1 MRTGLLL
8 FLAAG
13 LPHAAILRGT
23 VVEAQ
28 TGKAL
33 AGALVVL
40 EPVTG
45 TPGEPAS
52 VRTSVYGTFEFS
64 RLAGGSYLITASRR
78 GFAPVHYG
86 QRRWKAAGIPITLE
100 PAGSA
105 LISVALPRYGAISG
119 FVLDENDVGL
129 PEHEVVAYRATQPP
143 QLAARAQADDRG
155 RYRLSGLEPGKYFVR
170 TVARQYEDAGYLP
183 TFFKQS
189 ARVDDAQ
196 TVDVELDQE
205 TDHVDVQ
212 PAPGRLVTISGR
224 IAPPAQANVTLVSDT
239 GAETTLSD
247 AAGNFQFNPAAP
259 GPHELYAQGPSDS
272 RTGEIQAVYQSIFA
286 DRDRIDVR
294 LDLRPLPQVQF
305 VFKDTTGQAVSF
317 HSVHVM
323 ARRKDLSGAGKTQIL
338 ELPSDRVQFLPGRW
352 ELLLLP
358 ATGSFVA
365 TVSIARSRGEA
376 GHPEGWNEIAL
387 SAGLET
393 VQAVLS
399 ATPGAVHGHVI
410 GLRQEPVPGAPVY
423 LEAWD
428 PADRRRLRD
437 LQVARADAR
446 GQYRFTD
453 LAPGTYRLLTSFDFE
468 PPDAPFDASGVR
480 TLRVDE
486 ARDLAQDLQLSDT
499 R

>member
-155 RYRLSGLEPGKYFVR
+155 RYRLSGLEPGVNDLAMERRIVMHGAAYVSPR
-170 TVARQYEDAGYLP
+170 TVSMLGRLGRSWGCPALP
-183 TFFKQS
+183 TGVHRRVIDLIKGGS
-189 ARVDDAQ
+189 AV
-196 TVDVELDQE
+196 
-205 TDHVDVQ
+205 
-212 PAPGRLVTISGR
+212 
-224 IAPPAQANVTLVSDT
+224 
-239 GAETTLSD
+239 
-247 AAGNFQFNPAAP
+247 
-259 GPHELYAQGPSDS
+259 
-272 RTGEIQAVYQSIFA
+272 FA
-286 DRDRIDVR
+286 YYPD
-294 LDLRPLPQVQF
+294 P
-305 VFKDTTGQAVSF
+305 
-317 HSVHVM
+317 
-323 ARRKDLSGAGKTQIL
+323 
-338 ELPSDRVQFLPGRW
+338 RW
-352 ELLLLP
+352 
-358 ATGSFVA
+358 
-365 TVSIARSRGEA
+365 
-376 GHPEGWNEIAL
+376 
-387 SAGLET
+387 
-393 VQAVLS
+393 
-399 ATPGAVHGHVI
+399 
-410 GLRQEPVPGAPVY
+410 LRQSRFLSCSVM
-423 LEAWD
+423 
-428 PADRRRLRD
+428 R
-437 LQVARADAR
+437 VASR
-446 GQYRFTD
+446 
-453 LAPGTYRLLTSFDFE
+453 
-468 PPDAPFDASGVR
+468 
-480 TLRVDE
+480 
-486 ARDLAQDLQLSDT
+486 
-499 R
+499 